1 MKYLLFVYGDYNEKD
16 NHVELIA
23 EFLTPNCIN
32 NSIKYQHGPA
42 GAIYHFESKI
52 DSKKLGKFLENTI
65 TDLTAMFFLV
75 PVTDE
80 VMISVDDDI
89 MSHLFDLSDNKSDV
103 KNLFKTEE
111 NNSEEFVDLVNKF
124 ALYMEQEVANLA
136 KTQVEPLTLDEI
148 LDKILENGFENLTDN
163 EKKQLNEY
171 SKH

>member
-1 MKYLLFVYGDYNEKD
+1 MKYLLFVYGDYTEKD

-23 EFLTPNCIN
+23 EFLTPNCDN

-52 DSKKLGKFLENTI
+52 DPKKLGKFLENTI

-89 MSHLFDLSDNKSDV
+89 MSHLFDLSDNRSDV

-111 NNSEEFVDLVNKF
+111 NNEDFVDLVNKF
-124 ALYMEQEVANLA
+124 ALYMEQEVGNLT

-148 LDKILENGFENLTDN
+148 LDRILENGFENLTDN
-163 EKKQLNEY
+163 EKQQLNEY

>member
-1 MKYLLFVYGDYNEKD
+1 MKYLLFVYGDYTEKD
-16 NHVELIA
+16 NHVEIIA
-23 EFLTPNCIN
+23 EFLTPNCVN
-32 NSIKYQHGPA
+32 NSIKFQHGPA

-52 DSKKLGKFLENTI
+52 DPKKLGKFLENTI

-89 MSHLFDLSDNKSDV
+89 MSHLFNLSDNGSDV

-111 NNSEEFVDLVNKF
+111 NNEDFVDLVNKF
-124 ALYMEQEVANLA
+124 ALYMEQEVANLV

-148 LDKILENGFENLTDN
+148 LDKILENGFENLTEN
-163 EKKQLNEY
+163 EKQLLDEY
-171 SKH
+171 SKN

>member
-1 MKYLLFVYGDYNEKD
+1 MKYLLFVYGDYKEKD

-42 GAIYHFESKI
+42 GAIYHFESTI
-52 DSKKLGKFLENTI
+52 DTKKLGKFLENTI

-75 PVTDE
+75 PVTED

-89 MSHLFDLSDNKSDV
+89 MSHLFDLSDNQSNV

-111 NNSEEFVDLVNKF
+111 NSEDFVDLVNKF
-124 ALYMEQEVANLA
+124 ALYMEQEVQNLT
-136 KTQVEPLTLDEI
+136 KTQVEKLTLDEI
-148 LDKILENGFENLTDN
+148 LDKILEYGFENLTDN
-163 EKKQLNEY
+163 EKQLLDEY
-171 SKH
+171 SKN

>member
-1 MKYLLFVYGDYNEKD
+1 MKYLLFVYGDYTEKD

-23 EFLTPNCIN
+23 EFLTPNCVN
-32 NSIKYQHGPA
+32 NSIKFQHGPA

-52 DSKKLGKFLENTI
+52 DPKKLGKFLENTI

-89 MSHLFDLSDNKSDV
+89 MSHLFNLSDNGDNV

-111 NNSEEFVDLVNKF
+111 NNEDFVDLVNKF
-124 ALYMEQEVANLA
+124 ALYMEQEVANLT

-148 LDKILENGFENLTDN
+148 LDKILENGFENLTQN
-163 EKKQLNEY
+163 EKQLLHEY
-171 SKH
+171 SKG